1 VTLKGQSAAGAPA
14 GEGALARAPHRSVRL
29 DGRQARQGGAADNGA
44 PASPA
49 VSTDHSRAP
58 ASGSRMERSLAS
70 GNVEH
75 GTAARARAP
84 RKSRWPARLDLA
96 QSASG
101 LLLGL
106 FMWAHMA
113 FVSTILVSPELMWAV
128 TKMFEGYFIFGRAY
142 PVLVSLVVAAV
153 FALFIAHAGLALRKF
168 PASFAQY
175 RAFGQQAAMLRHPD
189 TTLWLWQV
197 GTGFLLFFLASA
209 HLVQMLMQPG
219 LIGPYESAERV
230 WNGRWWPI
238 YLVML
243 FAVEIHGGIGLY
255 RLAVKWDFFGGA
267 DPADPVAAAA
277 IAARTRRRL
286 KRLKWGLSV
295 FFIVLGLATLAAYMK
310 LGYEI
315 RHADGPRYVPAW
327 LQNPPQADP
336 PRWWPSWIQ
345 EAP

>member
-1 VTLKGQSAAGAPA
+1 
-14 GEGALARAPHRSVRL
+14 
-29 DGRQARQGGAADNGA
+29 
-44 PASPA
+44 
-49 VSTDHSRAP
+49 
-58 ASGSRMERSLAS
+58 MERSLAS

-189 TTLWLWQV
+189 TTLWL
-197 GTGFLLFFLASA
+197 
-209 HLVQMLMQPG
+209 
-219 LIGPYESAERV
+219 
-230 WNGRWWPI
+230 
-238 YLVML
+238 
-243 FAVEIHGGIGLY
+243 
-255 RLAVKWDFFGGA
+255 
-267 DPADPVAAAA
+267 
-277 IAARTRRRL
+277 
-286 KRLKWGLSV
+286 
-295 FFIVLGLATLAAYMK
+295 
-310 LGYEI
+310 
-315 RHADGPRYVPAW
+315 
-327 LQNPPQADP
+327 
-336 PRWWPSWIQ
+336 
-345 EAP
+345 